1 MRNTTICLLAAL
13 AAALLALPAD
23 AAGGGGFAA
32 LAEDYETVRSAL
44 LHDTVEGVGPAAREL
59 AAEARSLAGDFSA
72 ARAGVPAAAAQEAK
86 ALLPKVAS
94 GARAVA
100 AAKDLAA
107 ARAAFGEL
115 SAALIRLQ
123 ELVPGSDLVVAYCP
137 MAKASWLQPDDELGN
152 PYMGQR
158 MARCGSVTSR

>member
-1 MRNTTICLLAAL
+1 MMRDTTICMLAAL
-13 AAALLALPAD
+13 GMALPA
-23 AAGGGGFAA
+23 AAGGGGGFAA

-44 LHDTVEGVGPAAREL
+44 LHDTLEGVGPAAREL
-59 AAEARSLAGDFSA
+59 AAEAGSLAGDVSA
-72 ARAGVPAAAAQEAK
+72 ARLGVPPAAADEAT
-86 ALLPKVAS
+86 ALLPKVAA

-100 AAKDLAA
+100 GKKDLTA

-115 SAALIRLQ
+115 SATLIRLQ

-158 MARCGSVTSR
+158 MARCGSVKSR